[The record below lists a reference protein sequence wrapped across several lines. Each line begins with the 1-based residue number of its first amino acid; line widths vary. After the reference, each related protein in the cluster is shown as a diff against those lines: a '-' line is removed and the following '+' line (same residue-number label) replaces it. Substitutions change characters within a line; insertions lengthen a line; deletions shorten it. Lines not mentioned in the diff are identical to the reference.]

1 MRERFKMCL
10 PNFLETIMFKE
21 KFWKSQIKSYERLI
35 EQERTEFQQR
45 FESLK
50 EDIFDQIQ
58 YKMDKEERKKKRK
71 RRRKVK
77 VLLNL

>member
-1 MRERFKMCL
+1 M
-10 PNFLETIMFKE
+10 FLKTILFQE

-58 YKMDKEERKKKRK
+58 YKMDREERKKKRK

-77 VLLNL
+77 VLSVRPSSR